1 MVRRRALVMTLVVL
15 AACGGGG
22 GPAYDDG
29 AVRAEATTLVATG
42 ELLAPNGGPIAEQDL
57 AALFQVV
64 KEGCQS
70 PAKMRALAQS
80 LAANPYLLAMAM
92 RLANAGCPK
101 LVAGM
106 GITVASA
113 ASVAGRAT
121 MAP

>member
-42 ELLAPNGGPIAEQDL
+42 
-57 AALFQVV
+57 
-64 KEGCQS
+64 QS

-80 LAANPYLLAMAM
+80 LAGNPYLLAMAM